1 MSTTRYVITDDVFR
15 PDSLSSEHWVV
26 QEGSHDI
33 RRTSTPLVYD
43 TLEEARDYVEY
54 IRFAAKAQA
63 RIPDGSVLDTFST
76 PVAVTVFY
84 TNGDIRVVRVVP
96 FTTEILSAVK
106 VEEA

>member
-1 MSTTRYVITDDVFR
+1 MSTTTYVITETTLLADSISADDHLVR
-15 PDSLSSEHWVV
+15 QTMPDP
-26 QEGSHDI
+26 
-33 RRTSTPLVYD
+33 RRVSAPVRYD
-43 TLEEARDYVEY
+43 TLEEAQAHLDY
-54 IRFAAKAQA
+54 IRASANLAK
-63 RIPDGSVLDTFST
+63 GHSVLDTFST

>member
-43 TLEEARDYVEY
+43 DWEEARDYVEY
-54 IRFAAKAQA
+54 IRAAADTQKGLTVIDATSSDDFTV
-63 RIPDGSVLDTFST
+63 IFGTDGS
-76 PVAVTVFY
+76 
-84 TNGDIRVVRVVP
+84 IRVVRVVP